1 MRVYVDVDLDDV
13 LEEMTDYELM
23 QEVERRKI
31 SVIEDLTE
39 EVQQLY
45 DAIYIRDEVGAN
57 AALSNLIEKSIDR
70 ILNNTIKI
78 V

>member
-1 MRVYVDVDLDDV
+1 MRVCVDVDLDDV

-23 QEVERRKI
+23 QEVERRKLLT
-31 SVIEDLTE
+31 SEDLTE

>member
-23 QEVERRKI
+23 QEVERRKL